1 MEGIGNLIG
10 GIGVFFVGLHL
21 LSTALKQMAGRR
33 FRLHFAKWVGTSGR
47 AGLVGLTA
55 GFLSQSMS
63 ALSFIVGSL
72 AGAGMIPVRRGML
85 VIFWANAGIGIMILL
100 AVLDIKTVVLLLL
113 GLAGISFAFKRPRGL
128 EARSQALFGGAML
141 FYGLIMLRAGA
152 EPLAQTPWFESVLLA
167 GHSSFLLAFL
177 AGALLTALCQSS
189 TAVSILAIA
198 MTQVGLFSMEQTM
211 MIIYGTN
218 VGSGAISWLLATTIR
233 GTPKQLIMSQ
243 VLFNFIAGLVFVTL
257 FYLEFLAGVP
267 LVQALVNSLGLPLE
281 QQAALVYLLFNW
293 GGAVVLS
300 LVLTPFARGIEH
312 FWPATKE
319 EEWSRT
325 RFLRDELTDAP
336 ELHLELLAREQARL
350 ICRLPQY
357 SAILLDQ
364 IRDDRGKV
372 LEALHASFLAVSKEI
387 DAQSSEL
394 LGRPLSQNGLEL
406 LLVLQNKQNQLEAF
420 ESLLF
425 QFSLSC
431 REWTGN
437 LRTTFQGTFLQGL
450 DFLLHTACEAEI
462 SDDETDV
469 QQLVR
474 LTQDKGDVFQSIRNA
489 YLSGEQCMDI
499 QDRTAFLELTS
510 LYERMVWTLGR
521 LAALQSAQKR
531 LAGSANN

>member
-33 FRLHFAKWVGTSGR
+33 FRLHFAKWVGTPGR
-47 AGLVGLTA
+47 AGLVGFAA
-55 GFLSQSMS
+55 GFLTQSMS

-72 AGAGMIPVRRGML
+72 AGAGMIQVRLGML
-85 VIFWANAGIGIMILL
+85 IIFWANAGIGIMILL
-100 AVLDIKTVVLLLL
+100 AVLDIKILVLLLL
-113 GLAGISFAFKRPRGL
+113 GLAGVSFAFKRPRRL
-128 EARSQALFGGAML
+128 ETLSQALFGGALL
-141 FYGLIMLRAGA
+141 FYGLIMLRTGA
-152 EPLAQTPWFESVLLA
+152 EPLAQTPWFETVLTA
-167 GHSSFLLAFL
+167 GHSSFLLSFL

-218 VGSGAISWLLATTIR
+218 VGSGAISWLLATAIR

-243 VLFNFIAGLVFVTL
+243 VLFNFIAGVVFVTL
-257 FYLEFLAGVP
+257 FYLEILGGIP
-267 LVQALVNSLGLPLE
+267 LVQALMSSLALPLE

-300 LVLTPFARGIEH
+300 LLLTPFARSIERV
-312 FWPATKE
+312 WPTTKE

-325 RFLRDELTDAP
+325 RFLRDDLTDAP
-336 ELHLELLAREQARL
+336 ELHLGLLAREQARL
-350 ICRLPQY
+350 TCRLPQY
-357 SAILLDQ
+357 SAILLEH
-364 IRDDRGKV
+364 IRDDRGKI
-372 LEALHASFLAVSKEI
+372 LDALHASFLAVSKEI

-394 LGRPLSQNGLEL
+394 VSRPLSQNGLEL
-406 LLVLQNKQNQLEAF
+406 LLVLQNKQKQLEAF
-420 ESLLF
+420 EGLLL

-437 LRTTFQGTFLQGL
+437 LRSTFQGTFLQGL
-450 DFLLHTACEAEI
+450 DFLLHTACEAET
-462 SDDETDV
+462 SDEATDAE
-469 QQLVR
+469 QLVM

-489 YLSGEQCMDI
+489 YLSGEQNMDI
-499 QDRTAFLELTS
+499 RDRTAFLELTG

-521 LAALQSAQKR
+521 IAALQLAQKR
-531 LAGSANN
+531 LAAGSI